1 MTKGPFVS
9 YENWLKQET
18 QVPSFTAKHYQMIA
32 DLMHKERKAIREA
45 AAKIPHGN
53 EGLLLEQTNVITL
66 ALSKLFAKDN
76 PKFKEMTFI
85 AACNRD
91 LVE

>member
-1 MTKGPFVS
+1 MSATFKD
-9 YENWLKQET
+9 YTAYLKEKP
-18 QVPSFTAKHYQMIA
+18 VPSFTQKHYQAIA
-32 DLMHKERKAIREA
+32 NVIHKERQAIRA
-45 AAKIPHGN
+45 AAQKIPHSN

-66 ALSKLFAKDN
+66 AMSKLFQEDN
-76 PKFKEMTFI
+76 PKFKQMTFI